1 MKNKYSLEIIVFI
14 SGAVV
19 MITEI
24 VGSRILAPYIGTT
37 IFVWTSLI
45 GIILG
50 CLSLGYW
57 YGGRVADKKPN
68 YKTFS
73 AILFGAAFFIG
84 LIVLIKDPVLVFVQE
99 AFKDIRAS
107 AVIAT
112 LLLFAVPS
120 FFLGMVSPYA
130 VKLKMKKLDTSGKT
144 VGNLYAISTIGSIVG
159 TFVAGFFLI
168 AYFGSTKILLI
179 LSLSMVVISIV
190 AYRKGMKLHNVSA
203 IFIVLFAAS
212 GLGLAHDPVQKDGS
226 VELDSQYNHIKI
238 MDKQVR
244 IQVDGVYQDPKKAR
258 VMKVNSSYSSVMS
271 LEDDEL
277 VEMYTRYYR
286 LAEHFNPT
294 LKSSLMLGGAGCS
307 YPKDFLINFPES
319 EMDVVEIDPKLTEMA
334 KEYFDLR
341 ENPRLKFFHE
351 DARTYLNRNKKQY
364 DVIFVDVFNTGS
376 NFSIPFQLTT
386 REAVKRMHN
395 SLSDDGFV
403 LMNVIS
409 AIKGEKG
416 KFLRAEYATFKS
428 VFPQV
433 YLFTVD
439 SLDGS
444 DVQNI
449 MFAAL
454 KTKKRPLFK
463 SRIYE
468 FNRYLKRLWVKDI
481 ELDVPVL
488 IDDYAPVE
496 QLMKELI

>member
-1 MKNKYSLEIIVFI
+1 LKNKYSLEIIVFI

-57 YGGRVADKKPN
+57 YGGRLADKKPN

-73 AILFGAAFFIG
+73 TILFGAAFFIG
-84 LIVLIKDPVLVFVQE
+84 LIVLIKNPVLSFVQG
-99 AFKDIRAS
+99 AFKDIRVS
-107 AVIAT
+107 AVAAT
-112 LLLFAVPS
+112 LFLFAIPS

-159 TFVAGFFLI
+159 TFVAGFFMI

-179 LSLSMVVISIV
+179 LSLSMVVVSIV
-190 AYRKGMKLHNVSA
+190 AYLKGMKLRNISVL
-203 IFIVLFAAS
+203 FIVLFAAS
-212 GLGLAHDPVQKDGS
+212 GFGLAHNPVQKDGS
-226 VELDSQYNHIKI
+226 VEMDSEYNHIKI

-244 IQVDGVYQDPKKAR
+244 IKVDGVYQDPIKAR

-286 LAEHFNPT
+286 LAEHFNPK
-294 LKSSLMLGGAGCS
+294 LKGSLMLGGAGCS
-307 YPKDFLINFPES
+307 YPKDFLKSFPEA
-319 EMDVVEIDPKLTEMA
+319 EMDVIEIDPTLTEMA
-334 KEYFDLR
+334 KKYFDLK
-341 ENPRLKFFHE
+341 ENPRLSFFHE
-351 DARTYLNRNKKQY
+351 DARTFLNRNKKRY

-376 NFSIPFQLTT
+376 SFSIPFQMTT
-386 REAVKRMHN
+386 REAVKKMDD
-395 SLSDDGFV
+395 SLSSEGFV

-409 AIKGEKG
+409 AIEGKKG

-449 MFAAL
+449 MLAAL
-454 KTKKRPLFK
+454 KTKEKPMFQSK
-463 SRIYE
+463 IYE
-468 FNRYLKRLWVKDI
+468 LDRYLKRRWAKEIKSDI
-481 ELDVPVL
+481 PVL
-488 IDDYAPVE
+488 TDDYAPVE